1 MHRDARGLPL
11 TTASAKAAAAYDY
24 LVTGYLTQRADTPAR
39 LTSVLEA
46 DAEFALAHCMQGYF
60 AMMAYKQASVPIAV
74 QAVRTAASL
83 AAGVTPRER
92 GHIAALTAWV
102 EGDLDRTIA
111 WWESILSQHPL
122 DVVAFRLAHFANF
135 WLGRPQDM
143 VSSVERVMPAW
154 SEDTPGYA
162 SILACHCF
170 AHEEAGHYRAAE
182 PSGRRAIELDP
193 GDLWAA
199 HAVAHVLEM
208 QGRRSEGIEWLSTL
222 APNWEGSHNLQH
234 HLWWHLALFK
244 LEYGDYAGVLELYDT
259 RFRNLAAPL
268 TVAAPDVYIDV
279 QNAASTLFRL
289 QRLGV
294 DVGRRWEELADK
306 AEARMGDCLSAF
318 TLPHWLMALTA
329 TGRIAAGER
338 MIGAMRAFAKGPGTV
353 QRIVRDY
360 ALPIAQAQLAYAAG
374 RYAEA
379 VALMRPAIG
388 GMHQLGGSH
397 AQQDVLEQ
405 LFVDAALKAGS
416 TADVR
421 LAVER
426 VAGLRA
432 IPPDRFVGW
441 REAINRVEG
450 LAAHTLQE
458 NSCSTTSN
466 SASATTQRAKRSSSR
481 RSNRLA

>member
-1 MHRDARGLPL
+1 MHCDARGLPL
-11 TTASAKAAAAYDY
+11 STVSAKAAAAYDY
-24 LVTGYLTQRADTPAR
+24 VVTGYLTQRADTPAR
-39 LTSVLEA
+39 LTTLLEA

-74 QAVRTAASL
+74 QAALTAESL

-111 WWESILSQHPL
+111 SWESILRQHPL

-143 VSSVERVMPAW
+143 LSSVERVIPAW
-154 SEDTPGYA
+154 SEDVPGYVT
-162 SILACHCF
+162 ILACHAF
-170 AHEEAGHYRAAE
+170 AHEEAGNYLAAE
-182 PSGRRAIELDP
+182 PSGRRAIDLDP
-193 GDLWAA
+193 CDLWAA
-199 HAVAHVLEM
+199 HAVAHVMEM
-208 QGRRSEGIEWLSTL
+208 QGRRSEGIEWLTAL
-222 APNWEGSHNLQH
+222 APKWEGSHNLQH

-294 DVGRRWEELADK
+294 DVGGRWEELADK
-306 AEARMGDCLSAF
+306 AEARIGDCVSAF
-318 TLPHWLMALTA
+318 TLPHWMMALTA
-329 TGRIAAGER
+329 TGRIAAAER
-338 MIGAMRAFAKGPGTV
+338 MVDGMRTFAKDRGTV
-353 QRIVRDY
+353 PRIVRDY
-360 ALPIAQAQLAYAAG
+360 ALPLAEGQLACANG
-374 RYAEA
+374 RYSDA
-379 VALMRPAIG
+379 VAIMRPAIG
-388 GMHQLGGSH
+388 GMYRLGGSH

-405 LFVDAALKAGS
+405 LFLDAAVKAGS

-421 LAVER
+421 LALER
-426 VAGLRA
+426 VAGLRT
-432 IPPDRFVGW
+432 IPLERFVGW
-441 REAINRVEG
+441 REAV
-450 LAAHTLQE
+450 H
-458 NSCSTTSN
+458 
-466 SASATTQRAKRSSSR
+466 RAR
-481 RSNRLA
+481 